1 MSEIVFLQIGQCGN
15 QIGWKFWE
23 KALQEHVR
31 YHTSSSYDLSYRSF
45 FEVGENGSFSTLDKV
60 RARAVLID
68 TELNV
73 AKKLERSSIG
83 SIFQGCSV
91 AFDATGAGNNWAAG
105 YHERGPELGPT
116 VLEKIRKLA
125 ERTDHLDSF
134 FILNSLG
141 GGTGSGFG
149 SFLLEHLSD
158 DYAKLWK
165 MSAVIAPSAEDDCG
179 VVTSPY
185 NTLMSTASLCQF
197 SDCVFP
203 IENASLRNYVH
214 GVEQETEEAFDQMN
228 TVVANFLLDLTAGS
242 RFSGKMNVDLREI
255 ETNMVP
261 FPNHKFLCS
270 GISPIVAE
278 SAPRNVTGFFT
289 EAMSRKATL
298 CAVDAHAGTYL
309 ANGLLVRGD
318 VELNTVRST
327 IDKLSARLKYPLWNQ
342 DGWKIGLCGNAPLY
356 SKLSV
361 LCLTNTSAI
370 STVLDQMVRRFNQ
383 LYKVRA
389 YLAAYTNCGATA
401 TELEEAR
408 DLVEFLIQEYESMQA
423 EQTLPPRPRI
433 IA

>member
-1 MSEIVFLQIGQCGN
+1 VS
-15 QIGWKFWE
+15 
-23 KALQEHVR
+23 
-31 YHTSSSYDLSYRSF
+31 
-45 FEVGENGSFSTLDKV
+45 
-60 RARAVLID
+60 
-68 TELNV
+68 
-73 AKKLERSSIG
+73 
-83 SIFQGCSV
+83 
-91 AFDATGAGNNWAAG
+91 FDATGAGNNWAAG
-105 YHERGPELGPT
+105 YHQRGPELGPI
-116 VLEKIRKLA
+116 VLEKIRKVA

-134 FILNSLG
+134 FVLNSLG

-149 SFLLEHLSD
+149 SYLLEHLSD
-158 DYAKLWK
+158 EYQKLWK

-185 NTLMSTASLCQF
+185 NTLMSTAALCRH

-214 GVEQETEEAFDQMN
+214 GVAQETEEAFDQMN
-228 TVVANFLLDLTAGS
+228 SVVANFLLDLTAGS

-270 GISPIVAE
+270 GISPIVSD

-298 CAVDAHAGTYL
+298 CAVDPHSGTYL

-318 VELNTVRST
+318 VELSNVRST
-327 IDKLSARLKYPLWNQ
+327 IDRLSTRVKYPLWNQ
-342 DGWKIGLCGNAPLY
+342 DGWKIGLCSNAPLY
-356 SKLSV
+356 SKFSV

-370 STVLDQMVRRFNQ
+370 TTVFGQIVKRFQQ
-383 LYKVRA
+383 LYKSRA
-389 YLAAYTNCGATA
+389 FLSHYTSCGATT

-408 DLVEFLIQEYESMQA
+408 DMVEFLISEYEGMQA
-423 EQTLPPRPRI
+423 EQELPPRPRI
-433 IA
+433 IV